1 MLHLYLDEKLRVEEG
16 KDFLE
21 RIENGSKG
29 YTMEQF
35 NKKNPQFGTIAL
47 LTNAVKAPQKI
58 YVDYKSRGEVEQMID
73 TLKDVV
79 EADMSYMQNEFALE
93 GWMFINYIALHWYY
107 RIYQQLLAK
116 HELNGKFSPKD
127 FISFLTEI
135 KRVKINDKWYT
146 AEITKK
152 TNDLLKKLELPIT

>member
-1 MLHLYLDEKLRVEEG
+1 
-16 KDFLE
+16 
-21 RIENGSKG
+21 
-29 YTMEQF
+29 
-35 NKKNPQFGTIAL
+35 
-47 LTNAVKAPQKI
+47 
-58 YVDYKSRGEVEQMID
+58 
-73 TLKDVV
+73 LKDVV

>member
-1 MLHLYLDEKLRVEEG
+1 
-16 KDFLE
+16 
-21 RIENGSKG
+21 
-29 YTMEQF
+29 
-35 NKKNPQFGTIAL
+35 
-47 LTNAVKAPQKI
+47 
-58 YVDYKSRGEVEQMID
+58 MID

-127 FISFLTEI
+127 FISFLTSTHF
-135 KRVKINDKWYT
+135 KRHFYNNHTMRY
-146 AEITKK
+146 
-152 TNDLLKKLELPIT
+152 L